1 MKMEKKRYYKIT
13 TEIAGGQVSF
23 IIFNSKAE
31 VQYQIGEW
39 AEAPD
44 WLAKK
49 GYGLFVF
56 DSLKNAMDFLGKLGD
71 PSRSKMWRC
80 EIEGRY
86 EKLPPNLTLDGINR
100 GVLVPAEFKDFPKG
114 TVMAKRVKLIRQIK
128 TKKERKND

>member
-1 MKMEKKRYYKIT
+1 MKKKRYYKIT

-23 IIFNSKAE
+23 IVFNSKAE

-56 DSLKNAMDFLGKLGD
+56 DSLKNVRDFARKIGD
-71 PSRSKMWRC
+71 QSRTKIWRC
-80 EIEGRY
+80 ETKG
-86 EKLPPNLTLDGINR
+86 NM
-100 GVLVPAEFKDFPKG
+100 KDFHLIFRWMASIEAFLFQPKL
-114 TVMAKRVKLIRQIK
+114 MIF
-128 TKKERKND
+128 RKARSWQRG